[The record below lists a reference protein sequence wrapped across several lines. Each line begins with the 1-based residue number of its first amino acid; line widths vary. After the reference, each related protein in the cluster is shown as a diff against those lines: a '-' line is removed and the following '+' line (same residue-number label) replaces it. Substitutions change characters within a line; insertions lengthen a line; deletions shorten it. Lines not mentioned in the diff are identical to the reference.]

1 MSASHKDGKKH
12 QNEKG
17 DEDMVMIKEKA
28 NKIDK
33 SKMSRQELREKLIR
47 KTIEKNY
54 TVLKRL
60 SKT

>member
-1 MSASHKDGKKH
+1 MSDSHKDGKNH

-28 NKIDK
+28 NKVNK
-33 SKMSRQELREKLIR
+33 SKMSRQELRKKLIR

-54 TVLKRL
+54 TVLKKL

>member
-1 MSASHKDGKKH
+1 MSDSLKDGKKH